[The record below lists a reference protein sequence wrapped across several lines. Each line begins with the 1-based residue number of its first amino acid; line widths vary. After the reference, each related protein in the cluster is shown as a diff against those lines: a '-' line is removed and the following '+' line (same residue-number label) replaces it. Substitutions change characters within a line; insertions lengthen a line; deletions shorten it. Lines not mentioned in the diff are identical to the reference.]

1 MAAAAEIEGRHPPAT
16 VQQKWLA
23 LALEPVTKLCFSGFL
38 HSFAQGLGAARKL
51 NAANWPRAAREKC
64 TLIREAH

>member
-1 MAAAAEIEGRHPPAT
+1 MAAVAEIAVRHLPVT
-16 VQQKWLA
+16 VQQHWLA